1 MGSLW
6 GFRCKRCRA
15 EVLARPESGPL
26 MDRRA
31 WTPPVLCCGQAL
43 RALEPDQ
50 VVLVMPSRRRAARCP
65 RCGYQVRLVVHPAG
79 PLVCMVCQ
87 TNFVI
92 LEGTPDRTGRTTAA
106 VTPTADAW

>member
-15 EVLARPESGPL
+15 EVLARPEPGPF
-26 MDRRA
+26 MNRTA
-31 WTPPVLCCGQAL
+31 WTPPVLCCGQTL

-50 VVLVMPSRRRAARCP
+50 VVLVVPSRRRAARCP

-79 PLVCMVCQ
+79 SLVCMVCQ
-87 TNFVI
+87 TDFVI
-92 LEGTPDRTGRTTAA
+92 LGGTPDRPSRTTAA
-106 VTPTADAW
+106 VTPKADVW